1 MEYGYKEYRKDS
13 QSSLRDKEATGQKPL
28 SHFKSSEERQKKQMV
43 PQEKMLLKNTYGAL
57 NLGKASQEKEKDGET
72 KKQQEE
78 KLITVSGVRQGED
91 TTLRDYD
98 EVRETGSVFLPNT
111 NKRAVTNPHD
121 RENSAVAIK
130 LKEAESGERAVK
142 HLEQIAEHL
151 DQQVLRQTLPFLL
164 QKQEEGQIK
173 ELEEQRAI
181 DGGLSEERERYL
193 TTLKINQIHKQ
204 QKKQELIKKINQ
216 TLAEKERIK
225 ESSKS
230 PKKRNRIIELLMIG
244 AAAIENTTEDETE
257 IDIENDTETE
267 DEIKKPDKSGQE

>member
-13 QSSLRDKEATGQKPL
+13 QSPLRDKEVTGQKPL

-57 NLGKASQEKEKDGET
+57 NLGRASQEK
-72 KKQQEE
+72 E

-121 RENSAVAIK
+121 RRNSAVAIK

-173 ELEEQRAI
+173 ELEEQRAL
-181 DGGLSEERERYL
+181 DGSLSKERERYL
-193 TTLKINQIHKQ
+193 NTLKVNQIHKQ

-225 ESSKS
+225 EPSKS
-230 PKKRNRIIELLMIG
+230 SKKRNRIIELLMIG
-244 AAAIENTTEDETE
+244 AAAAIENTTEDETE
-257 IDIENDTETE
+257 NDIENDTETE
-267 DEIKKPDKSGQE
+267 DETKKPNKSSQD